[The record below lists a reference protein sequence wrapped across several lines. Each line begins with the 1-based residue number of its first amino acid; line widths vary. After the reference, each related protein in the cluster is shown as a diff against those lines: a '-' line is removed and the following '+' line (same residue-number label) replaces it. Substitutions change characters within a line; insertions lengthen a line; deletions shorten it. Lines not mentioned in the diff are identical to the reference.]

1 MYALEK
7 SRHASPR
14 MSVPES
20 ILCEGG
26 PGRPCRILYVIGQLG
41 GGGSERQICSLLE
54 GMDRSYYRPHV
65 TVWNFS
71 EHDVYVSKIRA
82 LDVPIHCFSASQSRV
97 AKLRTFRRLVKHL
110 KPDVVHSYSFYTN
123 FAAWWAT
130 RRTKSI
136 AVGVVRSDFIKETTS
151 SGVLLSSLN
160 ARWPRTQMYNSF
172 IAAEKA
178 RHVRTL
184 FVPQQILVVR
194 NGLDLGR
201 FRNIPLSPNGST
213 RIVGIGSLLQLK
225 RWERLLKAAVILRD
239 RGLDFLIEIAG
250 TGPLRKSLER
260 QTQDLGLA
268 GQVTL
273 IGYVKDIPA
282 LLVNSTFLAHTS
294 DIEGCPNVVLEAMA
308 SGRPVVAT
316 DAGDVPFIIEDG
328 RTGFVV
334 RRGDDDALVD
344 RMARLITD
352 RDLCRRMGQAGR
364 AKAEREFGLD
374 RLVEETLAAYQA
386 AGWRG

>member
-1 MYALEK
+1 
-7 SRHASPR
+7 
-14 MSVPES
+14 
-20 ILCEGG
+20 
-26 PGRPCRILYVIGQLG
+26 
-41 GGGSERQICSLLE
+41 
-54 GMDRSYYRPHV
+54 
-65 TVWNFS
+65 
-71 EHDVYVSKIRA
+71 
-82 LDVPIHCFSASQSRV
+82 
-97 AKLRTFRRLVKHL
+97 
-110 KPDVVHSYSFYTN
+110 
-123 FAAWWAT
+123 
-130 RRTKSI
+130 
-136 AVGVVRSDFIKETTS
+136 
-151 SGVLLSSLN
+151 
-160 ARWPRTQMYNSF
+160 MYNSF